1 MFLLNKSLSE
11 EEVLHYSNMDFNQL
25 HNNIDNKDIY
35 FLYKNI
41 FFRLDPRHFD
51 KSTNILLD
59 ISQNKIDGCLIGNSQ
74 CLFTKS
80 IKDCISEIG
89 GIEIFF
95 PLLLVQ
101 VFLF

>member
-41 FFRLDPRHFD
+41 FLD
-51 KSTNILLD
+51 
-59 ISQNKIDGCLIGNSQ
+59 
-74 CLFTKS
+74 
-80 IKDCISEIG
+80 
-89 GIEIFF
+89 
-95 PLLLVQ
+95 
-101 VFLF
+101 